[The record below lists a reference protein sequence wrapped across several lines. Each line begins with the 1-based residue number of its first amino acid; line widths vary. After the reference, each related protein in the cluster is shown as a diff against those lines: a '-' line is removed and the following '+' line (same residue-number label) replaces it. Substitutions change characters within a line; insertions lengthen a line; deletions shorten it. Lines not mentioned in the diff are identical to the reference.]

1 MLPVV
6 MAYADFITKKEVAQA
21 LDLFYDRNARVLEYS
36 LSSKSDNNLT
46 TWAISL
52 FSRYFY

>member
-1 MLPVV
+1 MVPVV
-6 MAYADFITKKEVAQA
+6 MAYADFITKKEVAQT
-21 LDLFYDRNARVLEYS
+21 LDLFYERNSRVLEYS
-36 LSSKSDNNLT
+36 VSVNSDDNVT